1 MDLLSSAATIRDSS
15 SSSLL
20 CRHVHHPNNYR
31 LVLLL
36 LPFLLGVVSLASARL
51 GPSHF
56 TAATLTLRLS
66 LTVTRGVFVG
76 GGGGAGGGGSAS
88 KCVKR
93 CHSGEPAQE
102 VAESL
107 RYAHCHNIMIES

>member
-15 SSSLL
+15 SSLL
-20 CRHVHHPNNYR
+20 SRHVHHPNNYR
-31 LVLLL
+31 LVHLLL
-36 LPFLLGVVSLASARL
+36 LFFLLGVVSLAAARL

-76 GGGGAGGGGSAS
+76 GGEAGGGGSAS